1 MNENEMYLLRLK
13 RNCNIFNNYFAVY
26 DDIMMDVEKE
36 QVFCRNLSSLLKRA
50 IFPTQKILGDNMI
63 EMENVYK
70 KYPNGVVAANG
81 ISVQIKQGE
90 FVYVVGP
97 SGAGKSTFIK
107 MMYREE
113 VPTKGSIMIN
123 GINLAKMKE
132 SRVPYLRRQIGVVFQ
147 DFKLLPTLTVFENI
161 AFAMEVI
168 EEHPAQIKKRV
179 METLDLVGLKHKA
192 RMLPTE
198 LSGGEQQRVSI
209 ARSIVNSPKVMIA
222 DEPTGNLDPET
233 SWDIMNIFDEINR
246 RGTTVVMAT
255 HNKDIV
261 NRIKHR
267 VIAIESGTIS
277 RDEQRGDYG
286 YEI

>member
-1 MNENEMYLLRLK
+1 MK

-113 VPTKGSIMIN
+113 VPTKGSITID

-209 ARSIVNSPKVMIA
+209 ARSIVNSPKVVIA

-246 RGTTVVMAT
+246 TGTTVVMAT